1 MKKIIGAIL
10 LMAIAYL
17 ALWPVPVEPV
27 AWEAPDAPGYTGDF
41 TENTALQDLELFPL
55 PEGRHGPE
63 DIAIGEDGALYIAVG
78 EGEILRRDPA
88 TGAIT
93 VWAVTGGRPLGIEPA
108 PEGGFYVADAY
119 RGLLRVTSTVVEVL
133 ANTDAA
139 GGEILYADDLDVA
152 PDGSVWFTDAST
164 KFGAEA
170 SGGTL
175 AGSYLEILEHGR
187 TGRILQ
193 WDPET
198 GVATERLGNISFAN
212 GLAMGPTGEWLLYIE
227 TGEYALHRLWIEGPR
242 AGESDVVLAN
252 LPGFP
257 DNINRDAAGGFLMG
271 LVSKRAGAVDALS
284 GYPFLRKVVQR
295 LPAVIRPKAVS
306 HGFVISLDETGA
318 VQRTWQDPTGAYP
331 LTTGAI
337 SDAYGA
343 LWITS
348 LGATSLARLPKR
360 D

>member
-1 MKKIIGAIL
+1 MKKLVLAIVL
-10 LMAIAYL
+10 LGVAYL
-17 ALWPVPVEPV
+17 VAWPIAMEPV
-27 AWEAPDAPGYTGDF
+27 AWDAPADAGYTGDYA
-41 TENTALQDLELFPL
+41 ENTDLADLEIFPL

-133 ANTDAA
+133 ADRDTD
-139 GGEILYADDLDVA
+139 GGAIRYADDLDVA
-152 PDGSVWFTDAST
+152 PDGAVWFTDAST

-175 AGSYLEILEHGR
+175 AGSYLELFEHGR
-187 TGRILQ
+187 TGRILR

-198 GVATERLGNISFAN
+198 GETTEELGSLSFAN
-212 GLAMGPTGEWLLYIE
+212 GLAMGPTGEWLLFIE
-227 TGEYALHRLWIEGPR
+227 TGEYALRRLWIDGPR
-242 AGESDVVLAN
+242 AGDVEDVLTN

-257 DNINRDAAGGFLMG
+257 DNINRDPAGGFLMG
-271 LVSKRAGAVDALS
+271 LVSKRAAAADALA
-284 GYPFLRKVVQR
+284 GYPFLRKIVQR
-295 LPAVIRPKAVS
+295 LPAALRPKAVS
-306 HGFVISLDETGA
+306 HGFVLSLDGTGD
-318 VQRTWQDPTGAYP
+318 VRRTWQDPSGAYP
-331 LTTGAI
+331 LTTGAMR
-337 SDAYGA
+337 DVDGA

-348 LGATSLARLPKR
+348 LSAPSLARLAAE
-360 D
+360 